1 MKGNLAQW
9 WDIQPCKVCLSLS
22 PHLWATSHPRRHATY
37 VGMGLRE
44 PRLIN
49 PVSNPSLDMSGSPN
63 WIPPQGSSQRRFMT
77 LGNPANIDT
86 SIRQQAYNTWP
97 LKQTNKISAK
107 YCMPVNCAHSR
118 MGRCISWIGHHC
130 WIMQWWENN
139 PIVNSC
145 INIALEDFW
154 TKKVFSL
161 WCVPRK
167 GHFVT
172 VNASDIL
179 KTCFIRPYIGALGN
193 LLWKVWRRS

>member
-1 MKGNLAQW
+1 
-9 WDIQPCKVCLSLS
+9 
-22 PHLWATSHPRRHATY
+22 
-37 VGMGLRE
+37 
-44 PRLIN
+44 
-49 PVSNPSLDMSGSPN
+49 
-63 WIPPQGSSQRRFMT
+63 MT

-179 KTCFIRPYIGALGN
+179 KTCFIRPYIGARKSSLKS
-193 LLWKVWRRS
+193 LTTVIKVSQIQNEFMRSSFLSKCKSKITRISALPYKQGS